1 MTLWRKR
8 WQSAPTAPRALFE
21 RFPALNPL
29 TVQVLYNRGLT
40 EQDDVRA
47 FLEGKVKAP
56 DTPFQMRDVESAVTL
71 IRRAVRQRDPIAIY
85 GDYDADGIT
94 ALALLVHV
102 LEALGAQV
110 YPYIP
115 DREDEGYGLNRE
127 AIRMLYQR
135 GARLLLT
142 VDCGIR
148 SLEEV
153 ALARKLGMTVVVT
166 DHHHLGTA
174 LPGADAVINPRRP
187 DNDYPFKDF
196 AGVGVAFKLA
206 QGLLRVNKRAPLPT
220 TREELS
226 EDDLLDLV
234 AVGTVADMVPLL
246 GENHVL
252 VRRGLEVINAGRRPG
267 LAALMETLNVL
278 PGSVKASTIGYVL
291 APRLNAAGRLGNPL
305 TAFRLLIAEDLAEAM
320 PIASELEKLNRQ
332 RQELT
337 RYVEERART
346 LVLETDGDR
355 PILFAV
361 GSDFPAGIVGLAAGR
376 LSEEFYRPAIVVEK
390 GKEYSKASARSI
402 PEFHITEAL
411 DEVGDLLEQYGGHA
425 AAAGFTV
432 RTERLP
438 QVQERLLALAEEK
451 LADVKLTPSLLVDA
465 EVPLYTLSWEEHDAL
480 ERLAP
485 FGYGN
490 RRPVLV
496 SRGLFVRHARAVG
509 SEGRH
514 LKLYVEDRSGKVW
527 DAIAFRQGQWVGRL
541 PDLIDLAYYL
551 DRNEWK
557 GRVTLQ
563 LNVQDIHPS
572 AR

>member
-1 MTLWRKR
+1 
-8 WQSAPTAPRALFE
+8 
-21 RFPALNPL
+21 
-29 TVQVLYNRGLT
+29 
-40 EQDDVRA
+40 
-47 FLEGKVKAP
+47 
-56 DTPFQMRDVESAVTL
+56 
-71 IRRAVRQRDPIAIY
+71 
-85 GDYDADGIT
+85 
-94 ALALLVHV
+94 
-102 LEALGAQV
+102 
-110 YPYIP
+110 
-115 DREDEGYGLNRE
+115 
-127 AIRMLYQR
+127 
-135 GARLLLT
+135 
-142 VDCGIR
+142 
-148 SLEEV
+148 
-153 ALARKLGMTVVVT
+153 
-166 DHHHLGTA
+166 
-174 LPGADAVINPRRP
+174 
-187 DNDYPFKDF
+187 
-196 AGVGVAFKLA
+196 
-206 QGLLRVNKRAPLPT
+206 
-220 TREELS
+220 
-226 EDDLLDLV
+226 
-234 AVGTVADMVPLL
+234 
-246 GENHVL
+246 
-252 VRRGLEVINAGRRPG
+252 
-267 LAALMETLNVL
+267 
-278 PGSVKASTIGYVL
+278 
-291 APRLNAAGRLGNPL
+291 
-305 TAFRLLIAEDLAEAM
+305 
-320 PIASELEKLNRQ
+320 LEKLNRQ

-346 LVLETDGDR
+346 LVLETDDNR

-411 DEVGDLLEQYGGHA
+411 DEIGDLLKQYGGHA

-438 QVQERLLALAEEK
+438 EVQERLLALAEEK
-451 LADVKLTPSLLVDA
+451 LADVKLAPSLLVDA
-465 EVPLYTLSWEEHDAL
+465 EVPLYTLSWEEHQAL

-509 SEGRH
+509 GEGRH
-514 LKLYVEDRSGKVW
+514 LKLYVEDRGGKVW